1 MEENESVKV
10 VFDLGLESAE
20 ESLESFMQGMESLQ
34 DLAKNIGTELRKAF
48 VPLQAVLKK
57 TVMSVDSMTDALTEA
72 TEALQNLMSQM
83 ANEQFADQWLGG
95 ISAAIEGID
104 LGIGVSKIV
113 KAMGPIGKIISK
125 LGAMF
130 SALAGWFTKTLVP
143 AISGALG
150 GIAETLGISVWWV
163 AAIIA
168 AIAAAIAAAV
178 IYWDEIKLFF
188 TDTLPQ
194 LWNQFSQ
201 WLGNVGSA
209 VAQAFQNIL
218 SAIGSFLAA
227 CWDGI
232 VAVFSGI
239 GSWIQANIIT
249 PVVELFTPV
258 VAWFAELFGSIF
270 QTVSD
275 VFYNIGVI
283 ICGCWEIIKAA
294 WGVVAAW
301 FNNTIILPVCN
312 FFTSLWT
319 TVSTAAVAAW
329 NAIKAAFTSIGNW
342 IYSNVV
348 APVSNFLTGMW
359 NGFLDGARAAWEGV
373 KAVFGKLA
381 QFFRD
386 VFSTAWA
393 GVVKVFSVAGE
404 IFTDIKE
411 GILAAFKTIVNGLI
425 TGINTVVKIPFDGIN
440 NAIGTI
446 RSIRV
451 FDITPFTGLH
461 SISVPQIP
469 YLAKGAVLPA
479 NKPFLAMVGDQRH
492 GTNIE
497 APLSTIQEAMA
508 ATMQDYIAGNMAGHE
523 ATVGVLREILEAV
536 LGIQIGDADI
546 ARAAERYRR
555 KMAVVH
561 GAPY

>member
-20 ESLESFMQGMESLQ
+20 ESLEVFMEGMESLQ
-34 DLAKNIGTELRKAF
+34 DLAKNIGAELRKAF
-48 VPLQAVLKK
+48 TPLQAILKK
-57 TVMSVDSMTDALTEA
+57 TVIGVDSMTDALREA
-72 TEALQNLMSQM
+72 TVAMQEMCESFSLEGVLASVV
-83 ANEQFADQWLGG
+83 DG
-95 ISAAIEGID
+95 ISKVGEKLSTFSGFISNIFDGITGIVIDWAINRFGPTLLNALKNFSLAKLIA
-104 LGIGVSKIV
+104 KI
-113 KAMGPIGKIISK
+113 KP
-125 LGAMF
+125 
-130 SALAGWFTKTLVP
+130 
-143 AISGALG
+143 
-150 GIAETLGISVWWV
+150 EV
-163 AAIIA
+163 AAIIT
-168 AIAAAIAAAV
+168 IITAV
-178 IYWDEIKLFF
+178 ITVIVATVANWEQISNTLWTFF
-188 TDTLPQ
+188 TETLPQ
-194 LWNQFSQ
+194 LWNQFAQ
-201 WLGNVGSA
+201 WLGNVGAA

-218 SAIGSFLAA
+218 SAIGNFLAV

-239 GSWIQANIIT
+239 GSWIQTNIIT
-249 PVVELFTPV
+249 PIVDLFTPV

-283 ICGCWEIIKAA
+283 MCGCWEIIKAA
-294 WGVVAAW
+294 WGTVAAW

-312 FFTSLWT
+312 FFTGLWT

-329 NAIKAAFTSIGNW
+329 NAIKETFAFVGNW

-373 KAVFGKLA
+373 KAVFGKVA

-446 RSIRV
+446 RNIRV

-536 LGIQIGDADI
+536 LGIHIGDADI
-546 ARAAERYRR
+546 ARAADRYRR
-555 KMAVVH
+555 KMAVVN
-561 GAPY
+561 GRPY